1 MTLAAGISGNCYAG
15 GNEEMESLHI
25 AATAHQQRQNV
36 ENVQS
41 LEACCLA
48 KEAIRHGN
56 QYSKMLDL
64 ADRLKNLWQN
74 QASDTR
80 AFDDDDD
87 DDDDDEEE
95 GDVVGEASQWQQQV
109 VNWCQE
115 WQRRIAGS
123 EKKAMA
129 GNLGEKERQFPSET

>member
-1 MTLAAGISGNCYAG
+1 
-15 GNEEMESLHI
+15 
-25 AATAHQQRQNV
+25 
-36 ENVQS
+36 
-41 LEACCLA
+41 
-48 KEAIRHGN
+48 
-56 QYSKMLDL
+56 MLDL

-109 VNWCQE
+109 VNWC
-115 WQRRIAGS
+115 
-123 EKKAMA
+123 
-129 GNLGEKERQFPSET
+129 